1 MAKKEAKAVKLTQEE
16 IVKTDMH
23 VYDKYQAKMVDG
35 KWEKNGAALQN
46 TCKVY
51 EGFTQNHNMNFDVSG
66 SFYVL
71 NEKEDKKYQEAAK
84 AKRAKMGKPKKA
96 AKAKTEK

>member
-16 IVKTDMH
+16 THATEMH
-23 VYDKYQAKMVDG
+23 VYDKYQANLVDG

-51 EGFTQNHNMNFDVSG
+51 EGFTHNHNLNFETSG

-71 NEKEDKKYQEAAK
+71 NTKADKKYQEAVK
-84 AKRAKMGKPKKA
+84 AKRAKMGKTK
-96 AKAKTEK
+96 KAKTEK